1 MFASFSTRHVMVLLV
16 ALFVSGVVGP
26 AAAQAPR
33 RALSRRPLRCLMA
46 KQIVEIKGVQN
57 IFVPLVRGV
66 VDKTRDMFM
75 QTNFMWS
82 KDLNEVTAIEEKK
95 FAPRVSELVD
105 ATARIY
111 ATHFT
116 EPELKQLLAFYQSP
130 VGRKALVEEP
140 KVVQESMAS
149 AGAWGDNLSAGSHW
163 RHARG
168 NEETRPRYVTR
179 RSNMADHDV
188 DLFVIG
194 GGSGGVRAARIAAEH
209 GARVMV
215 AEEYRLGGTCVIRGC
230 VPKKLL
236 VYASRFRGEFEDAA
250 GFGWTVSQTA
260 FDWATLIANKDREIA
275 RLEAAYGATLN
286 KAGVKVA
293 KSRAV
298 LVDAHTVQL
307 ATGDRVRAAY
317 ILIATGGAP
326 SYGDP
331 IPGIEHAITSNEAF
345 HLPEFP
351 RRVVIQGGGY
361 IAVEF
366 AGIFAGLGSQVTL
379 VYRGENI
386 LRGFDDDVRQHL
398 RVEMEAHGI
407 RVLTGCKVAAIEKAG
422 GHYSVRLSSGNSITA
437 DRVMFATG
445 RHPNVAKLGLKE
457 AGVEIGSDGGIAV
470 DEYSRTTAANI
481 YAVGDVTNRINL
493 TPVAIREG
501 HAFADT
507 VFGGKPTAVDHSEVP
522 TAVFSEPEVGTVGLT
537 ETQARAGLAR
547 TDVYKAVFK
556 PLKATLSG
564 RDTTVLMKLIVDGHS
579 DRVVGCHV
587 VGEGAAEMAQLAAVA
602 IRMGAKKADFDA
614 TIALHPTAAEEL
626 VTMRKKTAS
635 FAREAAE

>member
-1 MFASFSTRHVMVLLV
+1 
-16 ALFVSGVVGP
+16 
-26 AAAQAPR
+26 
-33 RALSRRPLRCLMA
+33 MA
-46 KQIVEIKGVQN
+46 E
-57 IFVPLVRGV
+57 
-66 VDKTRDMFM
+66 
-75 QTNFMWS
+75 
-82 KDLNEVTAIEEKK
+82 
-95 FAPRVSELVD
+95 
-105 ATARIY
+105 Y
-111 ATHFT
+111 
-116 EPELKQLLAFYQSP
+116 
-130 VGRKALVEEP
+130 
-140 KVVQESMAS
+140 
-149 AGAWGDNLSAGSHW
+149 
-163 RHARG
+163 
-168 NEETRPRYVTR
+168 
-179 RSNMADHDV
+179 DV

-209 GARVMV
+209 GARVTV

-230 VPKKLL
+230 VPTKLL

-250 GFGWTVSQTA
+250 GFGWTVPPMSFNWTK
-260 FDWATLIANKDREIA
+260 LIANKDREIS

-286 KAGVKVA
+286 KAGVKVV

-298 LVDAHTVQL
+298 LLDAHTVQL
-307 ATGDRVRAAY
+307 ADGDRVRAAY
-317 ILIATGGAP
+317 ILIATGGTP

-331 IPGIEHAITSNEAF
+331 IPGIEHAISSNEAF
-345 HLPEFP
+345 HLPELP

-366 AGIFAGLGSQVTL
+366 AGIFAGLGSHVTL

-398 RVEMEAHGI
+398 RVEMEAQGI
-407 RVLTGCKVAAIEKAG
+407 KVLTGCKVAAIEKAD
-422 GHYSVRLSSGNSITA
+422 GHYSARLSSGNHVPA
-437 DRVMFATG
+437 DCVMFATG

-457 AGVEIGSDGGIAV
+457 AGVEIGETGGIAV
-470 DEYSRTTAANI
+470 DEYSRTRVQNI

-507 VFGGKPTAVDHSEVP
+507 VFGGKPTSVDHIDVP
-522 TAVFSEPEVGTVGLT
+522 TAVFSDPEVGTVGLT
-537 ETQARAGLAR
+537 ETQARETLAR
-547 TDVYKAVFK
+547 TDIYKAMFR

-564 RDTTVLMKLIVDGHS
+564 RATSVLMKLVVDGHS

-587 VGEGAAEMAQLAAVA
+587 VGEGAAEMAQLAAIAVKV
-602 IRMGAKKADFDA
+602 GATKADFDA

-635 FAREAAE
+635 YAREAAE